1 MEGLHFTDTFN
12 VDPEILEEHG
22 AFNISLINDLPLFID
37 PFLLFNSDRSE
48 YQDLH
53 KQIIKYLRFLR
64 DRAEEGKMNEGLL
77 RNWFTFP
84 EIKQSWLGFSLYGN
98 SGSGLGIDFA
108 NALYRNLKRIF
119 SDFGEEKITQGS
131 HMEKLC
137 LIKDGV
143 GKDNISD
150 FTTNLIQ
157 DYLLSYTQDF
167 ARKHIS
173 PNQRKT
179 VPIPRARFNYNTRS
193 WVTAQYELPWHNGDY
208 VILTPKDILTKD
220 ETWINKSDLVR
231 DFADVVRSVPNEELR
246 AKINQYFERILPEKG
261 EHKQTISK
269 AERSEAIGKVIA
281 RHNELIDFYIL
292 YKEKHGDKAVALSEQ
307 RVKYVHD
314 QFVRELRS
322 FVTQLNNETDFYSTG
337 ADTYEEAKSRVLF
350 LKDVIENKGGH
361 RLFFVNGEPVRRES
375 DLQIMFRLTWYNTP
389 SDISREVNDGR
400 GPVDF
405 KVSRGRFDKS
415 LVEFKLAKNRRLR
428 RNLENQVEIY
438 QKASDAPQALKVIVY
453 FSDEELGRVNK
464 ILKDLKLQS
473 SSDVILI
480 DASPTNKPSASVA

>member
-53 KQIIKYLRFLR
+53 EQIIKYLRFLR

-98 SGSGLGIDFA
+98 NGSGLGIDFA
-108 NALYRNLKRIF
+108 KALHESLKTIF
-119 SDFGEEKITQGS
+119 SNFGEEQITQDT

-137 LIKDGV
+137 LIKDGI
-143 GKDNISD
+143 GKDSISD

-157 DYLLSYTQDF
+157 DYLLNYTQDF

-179 VPIPRARFNYNTRS
+179 VPIPRAHFNYNTWS

-231 DFADVVRSVPNEELR
+231 DFADVVRSMPNEELR

-269 AERSEAIGKVIA
+269 AERSEAIRKVIA
-281 RHNELIDFYIL
+281 RHNELIDFYIF
-292 YKEKHGDKAVALSEQ
+292 YKEKHGDKAVALSEK

-314 QFVRELRS
+314 QFVREVRS

-361 RLFFVNGEPVRRES
+361 RLFFVNGEPLRRES
-375 DLQIMFRLTWYNTP
+375 DLQIMFRLTWCNTP

-415 LVEFKLAKNRRLR
+415 LVEFKLAKNKKLR
-428 RNLENQVEIY
+428 RNLEKQVEIY
-438 QKASDAPQALKVIVY
+438 QKASDAPQALKVIVC
-453 FSDEELGRVNK
+453 FSDEELGRANK